1 MGSSSEDSPGTP
13 TRSDEIL
20 EILRK
25 GKTFAEELLRENER
39 LRLRIIQLENEKLD
53 TVPAE
58 VEAERDRLRSENG
71 KLRERLELYERR
83 FAAVES
89 ENQDF
94 ARRYVEVEQQNEA
107 LANLYVAS
115 YQLHATLDPAE
126 VAQAITD
133 IVVGLIGAA
142 EFAVLL
148 VDEETSELVVTTG
161 EGVEERFASARVP
174 LDASG
179 LEGRVATTGQ
189 SFFGEPGSD
198 EEDLACVPLT
208 LKGECVGVIAIYRM
222 LSQKR
227 GGYTA
232 IDHELLNLLAGQ
244 AATALVSSR
253 LYAAQDRRLKTMEGF
268 IKLLKE
274 T

>member
-1 MGSSSEDSPGTP
+1 MSSQPEETPSVPAKSEELLD
-13 TRSDEIL
+13 
-20 EILRK
+20 ILRK
-25 GKTFAEELLRENER
+25 GRTFAEELLRENER
-39 LRLRIIQLENEKLD
+39 LRLKIVQLENASSDALPADVGAELD
-53 TVPAE
+53 RLR
-58 VEAERDRLRSENG
+58 VENGRLRDRLAAFETRYS
-71 KLRERLELYERR
+71 
-83 FAAVES
+83 AVET

-94 ARRYVEVEQQNEA
+94 ARRFVEVEQQNEA

-115 YQLHATLDPAE
+115 YQLHSTLDPTE
-126 VAQAITD
+126 VTQSITD

-148 VDEETSELVVTTG
+148 VDEETNELVFTTG
-161 EGVEERFASARVP
+161 EGVEARFADGRVKVGE
-174 LDASG
+174 G
-179 LEGRVATTGQ
+179 LEGRVAE
-189 SFFGEPGSD
+189 SRRAHFGAAGSD
-198 EEDLACVPLT
+198 ESEVACVPLM

-227 GGYTA
+227 GGYTP

-253 LYAAQDRRLKTMEGF
+253 LYASQDRRLNTMEGF

-274 T
+274 R

>member
-1 MGSSSEDSPGTP
+1 MGSSSEEVPGIHP
-13 TRSDEIL
+13 KSEELL

-39 LRLRIIQLENEKLD
+39 LRVKIVALENDRIEAS
-53 TVPAE
+53 TGEAAAE
-58 VEAERDRLRSENG
+58 LDRLRSENTR
-71 KLRERLELYERR
+71 LRERIALIDKR
-83 FAAVES
+83 FADVES

-94 ARRYVEVEQQNEA
+94 VRRYLEVEQQNEA

-115 YQLHATLDPAE
+115 YQLHSTLDPAE
-126 VAQAITD
+126 VGTAITD

-148 VDEETSELVVTTG
+148 VDDEANELVVFAG
-161 EGVEERFASARVP
+161 EGVEARFPEGRIG
-174 LDASG
+174 LEEG
-179 LEGRVATTGQ
+179 LEGRVATTGK
-189 SFFGEPGSD
+189 SYFGDAGSP
-198 EEDLACVPLT
+198 EAEGAVVPLQ
-208 LKGECVGVIAIYRM
+208 LKGEVIGLIAIYRL

-227 GGYTA
+227 GGLTP

-253 LYAAQDRRLKTMEGF
+253 LYAAKDRRLKTMEGF

-274 T
+274 S

>member
-1 MGSSSEDSPGTP
+1 MSSSSEDTPGILAK
-13 TRSDEIL
+13 SEELL

-25 GKTFAEELLRENER
+25 GRTFAEELLRENER
-39 LRLRIIQLENEKLD
+39 LRMRILQMEKEKLD
-53 TVPAE
+53 APGDAAAE
-58 VEAERDRLRSENG
+58 IDRLKAENG
-71 KLRERLELYERR
+71 RLRERVDLIDKR
-83 FAAVES
+83 FAEVES

-94 ARRYVEVEQQNEA
+94 ARRYVEVEQQNES

-126 VAQAITD
+126 VTAAITE
-133 IVVGLIGAA
+133 VVAGLIGAS

-148 VDEETSELVVTTG
+148 LDEEANELVVTTS
-161 EGVEERFASARVP
+161 EAADERFPTGRV
-174 LDASG
+174 AFGEG
-179 LEGRVATTGQ
+179 LEGQVAASGRAY
-189 SFFGEPGSD
+189 FGSAGSED
-198 EEDLACVPLT
+198 EQVACVPL
-208 LKGECVGVIAIYRM
+208 LLRGECVGVIGIYQM

-227 GGYTA
+227 GGLTP

-253 LYAAQDRRLKTMEGF
+253 LYAAKDRRLKTMEGF